1 MQNHESETN
10 QEFITRKEKE
20 EATWKEKEEATS
32 NTHYILHHQPYVM
45 SSSENDGIS
54 GKLFYYVQIFSSII
68 AIRCSTGTLLL
79 CMLQRWKLQS
89 IQLATQNSEKN
100 GHIKSQAEN
109 WGKHASLECML
120 LSLARVKWKSSPIP
134 ITTQMKMKLDL
145 YHCQ

>member
-1 MQNHESETN
+1 MQNHEFETN
-10 QEFITRKEKE
+10 QEFI
-20 EATWKEKEEATS
+20 TWKEKEEATS

-79 CMLQRWKLQS
+79 CMLQTTKHPTSHAKLR
-89 IQLATQNSEKN
+89 KN

-109 WGKHASLECML
+109 LGKHASLECML
-120 LSLARVKWKSSPIP
+120 LSLARVKWKSSSSQPIP
-134 ITTQMKMKLDL
+134 ITTQMKMKLHL